1 MTKRDLYWLAGLL
14 EGEGCFGFTRNH
26 VKGHIYAYPQIQ
38 LRMCDHDVV
47 NRAAALM
54 GCTIQSYPGSR
65 ATQKRFWQFSLTC
78 RRAAAMMQ
86 QLEPLM
92 GTRRSAKIRSILK
105 RGPHAVH
112 KG

>member
-26 VKGHIYAYPQIQ
+26 VKGHIYCHAQIQ

-47 NRAAALM
+47 KRAAGLM
-54 GCTIQSYPGSR
+54 GCKIHSYPGQR
-65 ATQKRFWQFSLTC
+65 ANQKRFWQFSLTC
-78 RRAAAMMQ
+78 RRARAMMT

-92 GTRRSAKIRSILK
+92 GKRRGAKIRAILR
-105 RGPHAVH
+105 RGSHAVH
-112 KG
+112 KS